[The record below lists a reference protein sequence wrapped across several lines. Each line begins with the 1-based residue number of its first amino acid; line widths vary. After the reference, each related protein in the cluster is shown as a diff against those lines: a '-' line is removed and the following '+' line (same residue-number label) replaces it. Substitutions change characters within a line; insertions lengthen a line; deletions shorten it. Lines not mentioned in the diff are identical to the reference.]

1 MESAA
6 ENSRS
11 VDRRTPAE
19 RTQPR
24 SWVSRIALVG
34 SLFLLA
40 YFVWSL
46 PAQFGLLQLARA
58 ETLANEKKFDEAL
71 AMLDSARSYLPKV
84 PPGLYITKAKIY
96 AEMGNKKAAEEN
108 LTLATPLLTD
118 SYRELLVFANLAA
131 ELKLPE
137 AVVQVCD
144 KIDTAA
150 SKHEME
156 IHRQLLNTSAYCRAV
171 VNRDCDKGLKAAD
184 KALSFPNGMPSLTVS
199 GQERAMFE
207 DTRALLLHR
216 LGRNEEAL
224 VDINSAIAYQEKA
237 YEREFGKPMPAPGA
251 AEPPKPDSAATPT
264 DQSAPDK
271 NASEKDAAEV
281 KSPEKDAQQKDAAE
295 TKAPDEKT
303 PNEKATEKT
312 PPETT
317 AAEKTAPDAKAADA
331 SSKTDSASDLLKSGP
346 YKGLSKEGLKN
357 WAVMYNH
364 RQMIRE
370 ALGDKA
376 GAELDRQRIVEM
388 GQTPGE
394 ELH

>member
-1 MESAA
+1 
-6 ENSRS
+6 
-11 VDRRTPAE
+11 
-19 RTQPR
+19 
-24 SWVSRIALVG
+24 
-34 SLFLLA
+34 
-40 YFVWSL
+40 
-46 PAQFGLLQLARA
+46 
-58 ETLANEKKFDEAL
+58 
-71 AMLDSARSYLPKV
+71 
-84 PPGLYITKAKIY
+84 
-96 AEMGNKKAAEEN
+96 
-108 LTLATPLLTD
+108 
-118 SYRELLVFANLAA
+118 
-131 ELKLPE
+131 
-137 AVVQVCD
+137 
-144 KIDTAA
+144 
-150 SKHEME
+150 ME

-224 VDINSAIAYQEKA
+224 VDINSAIAYQEKT

-251 AEPPKPDSAATPT
+251 AEPPKPDSAAAPT
-264 DQSAPDK
+264 DQTAPDK

-281 KSPEKDAQQKDAAE
+281 KSQEKDSQQKDAAE

-303 PNEKATEKT
+303 TEKT